1 MTLDD
6 LRVFVAVCRAGSLSA
21 VARDLSRTQ
30 SAVSQ
35 HVKRLEK
42 EVGIGLLERHARG
55 VVPTPAGRVL
65 RAAAADGIGAIDQ
78 ALRRLGD
85 LARGEGGSVRV
96 TTGATSVRHF
106 MAEAIV
112 TFRRTHPQVSLE
124 FQTVSSSRACFEAL
138 AAHDL
143 DLAWITMG
151 PPERGIEL
159 HPVLELPWVLAV
171 PASDPELAA
180 KPHVEPADLAASAQL
195 ILPPEHSTSR
205 AHLDERF
212 TELGIADALAAGTG
226 IADWDTA
233 VHLAELGLGHAV
245 VPDLPGLR
253 GPGHRDL
260 TLVPVPCLPPLQ
272 VGWAVRRWSA
282 LSPVARAF
290 ADTVARS
297 GDVTAHGGGADRS

>member
-21 VARDLSRTQ
+21 VARELSCTQ

-42 EVGIGLLERHARG
+42 ETGVGLLERHARG
-55 VVPTPAGRVL
+55 VVPTAAGRIL
-65 RAAAADGIGAIDQ
+65 RAAAADGIGALDE
-78 ALRRLGD
+78 ALRRLDD
-85 LARGEGGSVRV
+85 LARGESGSVRV

-106 MAEAIV
+106 MAQAIV
-112 TFRRTHPQVSLE
+112 AYRHANPQVSLE
-124 FQTVSSSRACFEAL
+124 FQTVSSSRSCFEAL

-151 PPERGIEL
+151 PTERGIEL
-159 HPVLELPWVLAV
+159 RPVVELPWVLAV
-171 PASDPELAA
+171 QEHDPLAA
-180 KPHVEPADLAASAQL
+180 EPAVAPADLAASAQL

-205 AHLDERF
+205 SHLDDRF
-212 TELGIADALAAGTG
+212 AELGIAGATGAGTG

-253 GPGHRDL
+253 GPGHPGL
-260 TLVPVPCLPPLQ
+260 ALLPVPCLPPLQ
-272 VGWAVRRWSA
+272 VGWAVRRWAA
-282 LSPVARAF
+282 LSPPARAF
-290 ADTVARS
+290 ADLVERTCPGIPARPN
-297 GDVTAHGGGADRS
+297 G

>member
-21 VARDLSRTQ
+21 VARELSCTQ

-55 VVPTPAGRVL
+55 VVPTPAGRIL
-65 RAAAADGIGAIDQ
+65 RTAAADGIGALDQ
-78 ALRRLGD
+78 AVRRLGD
-85 LARGEGGSVRV
+85 LARGESGSVRV

-112 TFRRTHPQVSLE
+112 EFRRVRPQVSLE
-124 FQTVSSSRACFEAL
+124 FQTVSSSRGSFEAL
-138 AAHDL
+138 TAHDL

-151 PPERGIEL
+151 APARGIEL
-159 HPVLELPWVLAV
+159 HPVVELPWVLAV
-171 PASDPELAA
+171 RSDDPLAGA
-180 KPHVEPADLAASAQL
+180 EAVTPADLDASAQL
-195 ILPPEHSTSR
+195 ILPPERSTSR
-205 AHLDERF
+205 GHLDERF
-212 TELGIADALAAGTG
+212 AELGIARSTASGTG

-253 GPGHRDL
+253 GPGHPGLRL
-260 TLVPVPCLPPLQ
+260 IPVPCLPPLQ

-282 LSPVARAF
+282 LSPLARAF
-290 ADTVARS
+290 ADTVGRMCP
-297 GDVTAHGGGADRS
+297 GAGAA

>member
-21 VARDLSRTQ
+21 VARDLSCTQ

-65 RAAAADGIGAIDQ
+65 HAAAADGIGALDQ

-85 LARGEGGSVRV
+85 LARGESGSVRV
-96 TTGATSVRHF
+96 ATGATSVRHF

-112 TFRRTHPQVSLE
+112 EFRRTHPQVSLE
-124 FQTVSSSRACFEAL
+124 FQTVSSSRASFEAL

-151 PPERGIEL
+151 APARGIEL
-159 HPVLELPWVLAV
+159 RPVVELPWVLAV
-171 PASDPELAA
+171 RSDDPLAA
-180 KPHVEPADLAASAQL
+180 AATASPADLTAGAQL

-205 AHLDERF
+205 GHLDDRF
-212 TELGIADALAAGTG
+212 AELGITHSTATGTG

-233 VHLAELGLGHAV
+233 AHLAELGLGHAV

-253 GPGHRDL
+253 GPGHPGL

-282 LSPVARAF
+282 LSPTARAF
-290 ADTVARS
+290 ADTV
-297 GDVTAHGGGADRS
+297 DRSCRTPGPIG

>member
-21 VARDLSRTQ
+21 VARDLSCTQ

-35 HVKRLEK
+35 HVKRLER
-42 EVGIGLLERHARG
+42 EIGIGLLERHPRG
-55 VVPTPAGRVL
+55 VVPTPAGRIL
-65 RAAAADGIGAIDQ
+65 RTAAADGIGAIDD
-78 ALRRLGD
+78 ALRRLDD
-85 LARGEGGSVRV
+85 LARGESGSVRV

-112 TFRRTHPQVSLE
+112 AFRRGHPQVSLE
-124 FQTVSSSRACFEAL
+124 FQTVSSSRACFAAL

-151 PPERGIEL
+151 TAERGIEL
-159 HPVLELPWVLAV
+159 RPVVELPWVLAV
-171 PASDPELAA
+171 QEHDPLAA
-180 KPHVEPADLAASAQL
+180 KPHAEPGDLAASAQL

-205 AHLDERF
+205 AHLDDRF
-212 TELGIADALAAGTG
+212 AELGIAGAAASGTG

-253 GPGHRDL
+253 GPGHPGL
-260 TLVPVPCLPPLQ
+260 ALVPVPCLPPLQ
-272 VGWAVRRWSA
+272 VGWAVRRWAA
-282 LSPVARAF
+282 LPPPARAF
-290 ADTVARS
+290 ADLVESGCPGTPARRPN
-297 GDVTAHGGGADRS
+297 G